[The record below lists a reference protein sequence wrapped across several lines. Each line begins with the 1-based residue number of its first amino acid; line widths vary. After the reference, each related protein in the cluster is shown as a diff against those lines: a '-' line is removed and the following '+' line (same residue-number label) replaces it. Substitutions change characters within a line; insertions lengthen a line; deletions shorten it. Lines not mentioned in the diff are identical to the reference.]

1 MRVGK
6 LKKKRRYYRRKKDVE
21 RKVKE
26 IGETDYVRVEVK
38 SKDSSLHTY
47 YVIAYPKKTTGIV
60 TIDATSSNRVYNA
73 KTKELYYE

>member
-1 MRVGK
+1 M
-6 LKKKRRYYRRKKDVE
+6 
-21 RKVKE
+21 
-26 IGETDYVRVEVK
+26 K

-47 YVIAYPKKTTGIV
+47 YVVTYSKKPTGIV